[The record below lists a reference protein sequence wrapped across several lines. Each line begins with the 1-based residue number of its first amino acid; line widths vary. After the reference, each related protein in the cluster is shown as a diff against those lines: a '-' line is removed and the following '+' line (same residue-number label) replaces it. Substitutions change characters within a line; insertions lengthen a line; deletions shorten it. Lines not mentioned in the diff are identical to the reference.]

1 MGLINKRMRNGFTLI
16 ETLVAILLLG
26 LASSAFLLG
35 ITQAKLNLESIRI
48 KDLAHQELKEYTENI
63 KSQVASGV
71 EGGYGGNSGGIQVTL
86 VADPNTDNPLIQGN
100 LHKKVIKCDN
110 GACGESLEN
119 SGDYSIYYFI
129 HTWITWPESK
139 RLFGQKIEHSKDDFK
154 KLEFKSYQVRFQ
166 L

>member
-1 MGLINKRMRNGFTLI
+1 MRNGFTLI

-35 ITQAKLNLESIRI
+35 ITQTKLNLESIRI
-48 KDLAHQELKEYTENI
+48 KDRAHQELKEYTENI
-63 KSQVASGV
+63 KSLVAGGV
-71 EGGYGGNSGGIQVTL
+71 ESFGTNPSGGIKVTL
-86 VADPNTDNPLIQGN
+86 VGDQNTNSPIIEGN
-100 LHKKVIKCDN
+100 LYKKVIKCDN
-110 GACGESLEN
+110 GACGADLEN

-139 RLFGQKIEHSKDDFK
+139 RLFGQKAENSEADFK
-154 KLEFKSYQVRFQ
+154 KLEFKSYQVRFS